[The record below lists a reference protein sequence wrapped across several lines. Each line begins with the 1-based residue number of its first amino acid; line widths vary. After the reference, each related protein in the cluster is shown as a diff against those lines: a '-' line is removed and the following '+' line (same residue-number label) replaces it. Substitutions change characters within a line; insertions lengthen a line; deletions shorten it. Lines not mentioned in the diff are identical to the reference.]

1 MNNQGKSYDIIAE
14 GFANMRDSFNT
25 EQKYLDALINYGV

>member
-1 MNNQGKSYDIIAE
+1 MNHQGKSCDIIAE

-25 EQKYLDALINYGV
+25 PQFQESCRL